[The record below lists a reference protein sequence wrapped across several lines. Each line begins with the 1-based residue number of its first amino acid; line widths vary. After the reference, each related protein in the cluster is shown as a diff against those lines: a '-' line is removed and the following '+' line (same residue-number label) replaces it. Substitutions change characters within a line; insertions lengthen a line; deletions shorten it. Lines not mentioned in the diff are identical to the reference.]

1 MPSYPLHFPWTGIE
15 VLVSL
20 FPHFAGQFRVV
31 SVLLDSKPTLELSLL
46 LSCSRHPPEN
56 LRCDLTSCSI
66 PVTDP
71 IHPYNCARRPHSLQ
85 ATPRLSL
92 ANCIQS
98 TLVPERLAFP
108 PCWSLACLLL
118 APALRLG
125 HFEFIPT
132 LPDRLDS
139 PPVPHQH
146 RRPFF
151 SRRSATLKDSDPASV
166 RNAPL

>member
-1 MPSYPLHFPWTGIE
+1 MCPSVPSSSPLQIH
-15 VLVSL
+15 LVSL
-20 FPHFAGQFRVV
+20 FLPGSIPSS
-31 SVLLDSKPTLELSLL
+31 SVLLDFKPTVPLV
-46 LSCSRHPPEN
+46 SCSRHPPEN

-71 IHPYNCARRPHSLQ
+71 IHPYNCAHRPHSLQ
-85 ATPRLSL
+85 ATPRLSS
-92 ANCIQS
+92 ANCIQL

-166 RNAPL
+166 RNHPL